1 MSAVGMGM
9 GKAVYT
15 ALPYAVLTLKFASN
29 AAMMAM
35 LRSTLDPVHGVNP
48 VVLAV
53 YQQLASSCVLVSLA
67 LLLDRGRRKPSWQI
81 LSWTCLIGFL
91 QITVAELL
99 LTTSLRYIT
108 ASVQSVGLN
117 TIPVTV
123 FVLAVLAGRENFA
136 WGSSYGQAKLWGVFA
151 SVAGATL
158 VVLASDSD
166 STSGGGSG
174 AFNGFWL
181 GVLMVA
187 ASVLVH
193 SVAYMLVERAAIEYS
208 SDLTLSAMMSSFG
221 MIQMVVVAAL
231 MVRDL
236 SSWKINRDTL
246 ELPIILFGGIIVT
259 GVFYFGHNWCIHTK
273 GPVFGAAFSPL
284 LVVFS
289 FLLEILF
296 FQSKLDIK
304 SVIGAVLV
312 VGGLY
317 LLLWAKTRDHKEK
330 VALIDHSDILESS
343 STEPLM
349 LQSRA

>member
-67 LLLDRGRRKPSWQI
+67 LLLDR
-81 LSWTCLIGFL
+81 
-91 QITVAELL
+91 ITVAELL

-304 SVIGAVLV
+304 SVIGPC
-312 VGGLY
+312 
-317 LLLWAKTRDHKEK
+317 LW
-330 VALIDHSDILESS
+330 LEVYIYFCGQKQ
-343 STEPLM
+343 EIIKKK
-349 LQSRA
+349 